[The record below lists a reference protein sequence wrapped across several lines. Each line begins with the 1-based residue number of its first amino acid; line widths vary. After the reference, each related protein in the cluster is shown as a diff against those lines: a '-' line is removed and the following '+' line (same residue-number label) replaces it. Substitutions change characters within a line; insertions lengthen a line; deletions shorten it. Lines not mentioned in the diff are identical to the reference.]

1 MGGRQDNAADVQ
13 TSVSPFRALLGRPF
27 CAKCGEKQS
36 RRSISGRE
44 IGADASRGK
53 GAASGRREMGPAA
66 LPGQELASG
75 SERSRRNAQEKT
87 FRLLRGEP
95 KHHVSNQCAK
105 KLCAAANY
113 SVCPFASYSGKVVL
127 SDSLET
133 DTLIEISLAGRFEE
147 R

>member
-1 MGGRQDNAADVQ
+1 M
-13 TSVSPFRALLGRPF
+13 
-27 CAKCGEKQS
+27 
-36 RRSISGRE
+36 
-44 IGADASRGK
+44 
-53 GAASGRREMGPAA
+53 
-66 LPGQELASG
+66 
-75 SERSRRNAQEKT
+75 NAQEKT

-133 DTLIEISLAGRFEE
+133 NTLIEISLARRFEE

>member
-1 MGGRQDNAADVQ
+1 ML
-13 TSVSPFRALLGRPF
+13 PM
-27 CAKCGEKQS
+27 C
-36 RRSISGRE
+36 RRRFQHLASGPSGRE

-66 LPGQELASG
+66 LSGQELASG

-133 DTLIEISLAGRFEE
+133 DTLIEISLARRFEE